1 MRRTRD
7 TLRPSARST
16 GALEVATTAA
26 MVAGALAILVAER
39 RRPLRRRTQAEPR
52 RELTNLVLGIAASL
66 AVSLAETP
74 VVEPLARRAA
84 ARRRGLVQR
93 LPLPDWARD
102 GLGLVLMDY
111 TFYLWHVL
119 THKVP
124 ALWRLHLVH
133 HVDLDMDASTALRFH
148 ALDMVVSAPWRFAQV
163 ALIGLSPRGLRVW
176 RAFFFLSILFHHS
189 NTRLPERWERRL
201 ARVLTTPRMHG
212 IHHSAAADRTNANWS
227 SGLSWWDHLH
237 GTFRLDAAGAAV
249 GIGVPAYREPAEVAL
264 RPVLSL
270 PFRRQRDDWAA
281 RPPAGRPPAGTT
293 PP

>member
-1 MRRTRD
+1 MRGPD
-7 TLRPSARST
+7 ESLRPSARST

-52 RELTNLVLGIAASL
+52 RHLTNLALGLAASL
-66 AVSLAETP
+66 AIGLAETP

-84 ARRRGLVQR
+84 SRRRGLVQR

-102 GLGLVLMDY
+102 GLGVVLMDY

-163 ALIGLSPRGLRVW
+163 ALIGLSPRGVRLW
-176 RAFFFLSILFHHS
+176 RGFFFLSILFHHS

-201 ARVLTTPRMHG
+201 ARVITTPRMHG
-212 IHHSAAADRTNANWS
+212 IHHSAVEGHTNANWS

-237 GTFRLDAAGAAV
+237 RTFRLDVDQADIA
-249 GIGVPAYREPAEVAL
+249 IGVPAYREPAEVAL
-264 RPVLSL
+264 RPALAL
-270 PFRRQRDDWAA
+270 PFRRQRDDWASA
-281 RPPAGRPPAGTT
+281 RGSKG
-293 PP
+293 

>member
-1 MRRTRD
+1 MRQANMRQTNQLHQ
-7 TLRPSARST
+7 TAARST
-16 GALEVATTAA
+16 GRLEVATTAA

-66 AVSLAETP
+66 AIGLAETP
-74 VVEPLARRAA
+74 VVAPLARRAA
-84 ARRRGLVQR
+84 SRRRGLVQR

-102 GLGLVLMDY
+102 VGGVVLMDY

-163 ALIGLSPRGLRVW
+163 ALIGLSPRGVRLW

-212 IHHSAAADRTNANWS
+212 IHHSAVEDQTNANWS

-237 GTFRLDAAGAAV
+237 RTFRLDVDQADIA
-249 GIGVPAYREPAEVAL
+249 IGVPAYREPAEVAL
-264 RPVLSL
+264 RSALAL
-270 PFRRQRDDWAA
+270 PFRRQRDDWASST
-281 RPPAGRPPAGTT
+281 RR
-293 PP
+293 

>member
-1 MRRTRD
+1 MHQPSRTP
-7 TLRPSARST
+7 RPSARST
-16 GALEVATTAA
+16 GALEVATTGA

-66 AVSLAETP
+66 TVSLAETP
-74 VVEPLARRAA
+74 VVERLARRAA
-84 ARRRGLVQR
+84 SRRRGVVQR

-111 TFYLWHVL
+111 TFYVWHVL

-148 ALDMVVSAPWRFAQV
+148 AVDMVVSAPWRFAQV
-163 ALIGLSPRGLRVW
+163 ALIGLSPRGVRLW
-176 RAFFFLSILFHHS
+176 RAFFLLSILFHHS

-212 IHHSAAADRTNANWS
+212 IHHGAAADQTNSNWS

-237 GTFRLDAAGAAV
+237 RTFRLDVDQADIA
-249 GIGVPAYREPAEVAL
+249 IGVPAYREPAEVAL
-264 RPVLSL
+264 RPALAL
-270 PFRRQRDDWAA
+270 PFRRQRDDWVS
-281 RPPAGRPPAGTT
+281 PPSG
-293 PP
+293 

>member
-1 MRRTRD
+1 MRKPNQG
-7 TLRPSARST
+7 LRRSARST
-16 GALEVATTAA
+16 GALEIATTAA
-26 MVAGALAILVAER
+26 MAAGALAILVAER
-39 RRPLRRRTQAEPR
+39 RRPLRRQTQAEPR

-84 ARRRGLVQR
+84 LRRRGLVQL
-93 LPLPDWARD
+93 LPLPDGARD
-102 GLGLVLMDY
+102 ILAVVLMDY

-163 ALIGLSPRGLRVW
+163 ALIGLSPRGVRLW

-212 IHHSAAADRTNANWS
+212 IHHSAVEDQTNSNWS

-237 GTFRLDAAGAAV
+237 RTFRLDVDQAHIAV
-249 GIGVPAYREPAEVAL
+249 GVPASTPHPPARGRPAL
-264 RPVLSL
+264 AL
-270 PFRRQRDDWAA
+270 PFRRQRNDWAS
-281 RPPAGRPPAGTT
+281 PISD
-293 PP
+293 

>member
-1 MRRTRD
+1 MRQINQ
-7 TLRPSARST
+7 TLRTSARST
-16 GALEVATTAA
+16 GVLEVATTVA

-39 RRPLRRRTQAEPR
+39 RRPLRRRTQAAPR

-66 AVSLAETP
+66 TISLAETP

-84 ARRRGLVQR
+84 SRRHGLVQR

-102 GLGLVLMDY
+102 VVGVVLMDY
-111 TFYLWHVL
+111 TFYVWHVL

-148 ALDMVVSAPWRFAQV
+148 AVDMVVSAPWRFAQV
-163 ALIGLSPRGLRVW
+163 AVIGLSPRGVRLW

-189 NTRLPERWERRL
+189 NIRLPERWERRL

-212 IHHSAAADRTNANWS
+212 IHHSAVEDQTNSNWS

-237 GTFRLDAAGAAV
+237 RTFRLDVDQADIA
-249 GIGVPAYREPAEVAL
+249 IGVPAYREPAEVAL
-264 RPVLSL
+264 RPALAL
-270 PFRRQRDDWAA
+270 PFRRQRDDWAS
-281 RPPAGRPPAGTT
+281 PTLD
-293 PP
+293 